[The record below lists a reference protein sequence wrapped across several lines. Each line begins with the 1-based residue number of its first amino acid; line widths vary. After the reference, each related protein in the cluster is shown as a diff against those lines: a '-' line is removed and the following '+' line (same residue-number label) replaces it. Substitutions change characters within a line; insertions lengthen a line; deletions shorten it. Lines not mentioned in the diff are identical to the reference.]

1 MEKIKTQIKNRS
13 IADKVELF
21 EFLRDELNLK
31 TQTEMSI
38 AHGKS
43 YGGANSFYKD
53 HLHTRVSKTVY
64 FVDNGTEA

>member
-1 MEKIKTQIKNRS
+1 MKKTIEQLKKMSNMQ
-13 IADKVELF
+13 KVTIF
-21 EFLRDELNLK
+21 EFLRDELDLK

-64 FVDNGTEA
+64 FVNNVT